1 MIKMTDVSF
10 AYDQKAVLKDVNL
23 TETDPVIV
31 GLWGR
36 NGSGKTTLMKLL
48 AGLEKPHAG
57 KIEVN
62 GVEPYNNSE
71 AMHHVTFIQED
82 HPYSDLWD
90 VDDALNFR
98 RDFNRNWDQELA
110 LRLVDIFELPRNKKN
125 RTFSKGMKTMVTI
138 VIGLAS
144 KSSVTIFDEP
154 SNGLDAHMRKQF
166 YDVLLDTYD
175 ESPRLIILSSH
186 HIEEVEPLCEK
197 IAIIDH
203 NTLMYY
209 EAAET
214 LKNKGVHVVGE
225 ASAVENFIGDK
236 KILERRQFGKQLNVM
251 LDKAYTEDLK
261 RQAMEFGVKLEK
273 AKFQDYLVNLTRW
286 DADAY
291 EHA

>member
-71 AMHHVTFIQED
+71 AMHHVTFMQED

-90 VDDALNFR
+90 VDDALNFG

-110 LRLVDIFELPRNKKN
+110 LRLVDIFELPRNKKI

-144 KSSVTIFDEP
+144 KSPVTIFDEP

-186 HIEEVEPLCEK
+186 HIEEVEPLCQK
-197 IAIIDH
+197 IAIIDR
-203 NTLMYY
+203 NTLMHY

-214 LKNKGVHVVGE
+214 LKNKGVHVVGD

-251 LDKAYTEDLK
+251 LDEAYTEDLK

-273 AKFQDYLVNLTRW
+273 AKFQDYLVNLTRRE
-286 DADAY
+286 ADAY